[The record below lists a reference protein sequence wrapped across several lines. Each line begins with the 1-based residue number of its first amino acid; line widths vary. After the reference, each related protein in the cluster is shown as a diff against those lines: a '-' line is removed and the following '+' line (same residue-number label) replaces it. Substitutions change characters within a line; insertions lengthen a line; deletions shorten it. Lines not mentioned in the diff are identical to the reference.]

1 MYFWKPIDNL
11 ILCTNPYDS
20 DFQPK
25 CMKSVV
31 VTGANRGIGLELV
44 KKLLDSGFRV
54 YATHRSEMGGLTSI
68 NNQNLSIHQMD
79 VRDPAAIEELS
90 NSIDGKIDL
99 LINNAGVADGRW
111 QSISEID
118 MQHALDVIEINS
130 IAPVLVTQKLLNQ
143 MSDDSTIVMMS
154 SLMGSISDCMSGRSY
169 AYRASKT
176 ALNMFSIAMKNELES
191 QGISILIMHPGWVE
205 TDMGGPHAPLS
216 VEESVSGIMQ
226 RIEEQTLD
234 MTGRYV
240 QFDGTPIEW

>member
-1 MYFWKPIDNL
+1 MRTAL
-11 ILCTNPYDS
+11 I
-20 DFQPK
+20 
-25 CMKSVV
+25 
-31 VTGANRGIGLELV
+31 TGANRGIGLELTRQ
-44 KKLLDSGFRV
+44 LLDSGYKVNATFR
-54 YATHRSEMGGLTSI
+54 SNKGGLEEI
-68 NNQNLSIHQMD
+68 DNGNLRIHQVD
-79 VRDPAAIEELS
+79 VRDKMQISSLIQS
-90 NSIDGKIDL
+90 LDKIDL

-118 MQHALDVIEINS
+118 MEHALEVLNVNS
-130 IAPVLVTQKLLNQ
+130 VSPVLVTQQSLPKLKEG
-143 MSDDSTIVMMS
+143 SKIVMMS

-226 RIEEQTLD
+226 RIEEQTLE

>member
-1 MYFWKPIDNL
+1 
-11 ILCTNPYDS
+11 
-20 DFQPK
+20 
-25 CMKSVV
+25 MKSVV

-44 KKLLDSGFRV
+44 KQLLDSGFKV
-54 YATHRSEMGGLTSI
+54 YATYRSEMGGLASLS
-68 NNQNLSIHQMD
+68 NHNLSIHQMD

-118 MQHALDVIEINS
+118 MQHALEVIEINS
-130 IAPVLVTQKLLNQ
+130 IAPVLITQKLLNQ

-176 ALNMFSIAMKNELES
+176 ALNMFSIAMKNELLEA
-191 QGISILIMHPGWVE
+191 GISILILHPGWVA
-205 TDMGGPHAPLS
+205 TDMGGPNATVSP
-216 VEESVSGIMQ
+216 EQSVSGMIE
-226 RIEEQTLD
+226 RIDEHNLS
-234 MTGRYV
+234 MSGRYV
-240 QFDGTPIEW
+240 QYDGTLIEW

>member
-1 MYFWKPIDNL
+1 
-11 ILCTNPYDS
+11 
-20 DFQPK
+20 
-25 CMKSVV
+25 MKSVV
-31 VTGANRGIGLELV
+31 ITGANRGIGLELC
-44 KKLLDSGFRV
+44 KQFLSNGDHV
-54 YATHRSEMGGLTSI
+54 YATYRSSLGGLEGIESPH
-68 NNQNLSIHQMD
+68 LSIFKLD
-79 VRDPAAIEELS
+79 VRS
-90 NSIDGKIDL
+90 SIDIEAFASSIEGSVDI

-118 MQHALDVIEINS
+118 MQHAMEVLEVNS
-130 IAPVLVTQKLLNQ
+130 IAPVLVTQKFESKLKNG
-143 MSDDSTIVMMS
+143 SKIVMMS

-176 ALNMFSIAMKNELES
+176 ALNMFSIAMKNELTS

-216 VEESVSGIMQ
+216 VEESVQGIIQ
-226 RIEEQTLD
+226 RIDEQTLE